1 MSNPLKRRF
10 DPVRELDDEPFFTSS
25 VEPQQPYAQEVI
37 LDYDGFHD
45 SMRQS
50 QYHGPSF
57 MNPMSDAPIIQQAES
72 SPEVYLS
79 NILVDP
85 NLVTSMSS
93 MNFDGLDFLDDQL
106 TDWSNDVLSSGSDLS
121 PLGPLSSQEVSHSPS
136 AASEAYQPRIE
147 DVIPTF
153 NTQVAN
159 NEVANTETIC
169 YGMLHDVD
177 VKLLGDMQ
185 TIYSKLDKRDAGLER
200 LKLERRENHVILR
213 FNDTGE
219 DFGQV
224 RSIVGTTLSS
234 LLGDQSSN
242 VDFEPIVSISYLM
255 DIIGRANRPSEAIV
269 KVDINVYGPQS
280 AAMKIGDDLSSG
292 KLWLQKPGNMRCDV
306 IYDNPHFLRLKMNGV
321 QLQPKQPIPQA
332 IREGSS
338 SRRRREERL
347 RNMLEEVYKSINTRE
362 INAVGAGDRVVKMLK
377 RHQEEAL
384 GFMLERESGHI
395 NDTYRLWESIP
406 VEGGNTEY
414 RHKITRAK
422 VRTGIQPIERGGGIL
437 ADEMGMGKTLS
448 MLTLIVKTIDDGKEW
463 AEQQENG
470 AKVDETIKRSR
481 STLVIVPSA
490 LLINNW
496 VNEIAVYLKHKVKVI
511 KYHGS
516 DRPKDIEQIA
526 DSDIVVT
533 TYSTLTAEYQVK
545 SKPSP
550 LHCVD
555 WFRVV
560 LDEAH
565 IIRRRAT
572 AFYHACDAIHA
583 NSRWCLTG
591 TPIQNKLADI
601 GTLFAFIRAEPFT
614 KAATFRKY
622 IEVPFEQIPEN
633 ESPTLAKD
641 RLVLLFQAFCLRRT
655 KEIIHL
661 PQLRKTVRKLS
672 FSVEEREQYKN
683 TMKILRRKI
692 LNRVGEA
699 EQNSKFGTFQ
709 INLQMRLLCN
719 HGTWQQPFSWD
730 RRSYQD
736 AREALISAVG
746 ENSEIT
752 CAGCQMPMP
761 ILGSS
766 QLNHRIYEQCA
777 HVLCSD
783 CLEQSNTPNDR
794 GKAQHCPVCIH
805 RLRHAMIESG
815 AIIDDDSVPNCRPK
829 DKAGGGDDYFDFNIE
844 GYSTKMNALIEDVQ
858 RDLWKSK
865 SIIFSCWTRTLQ
877 LLRKYLDRA
886 NIPYLAIDGNC
897 SLKEREHKLAQFENE
912 EEMKPVLIMTTGTG
926 GFGLNITCANRIFI
940 VELQWNPAVESQAI
954 ARAIRLGQEKNVH
967 VTRYMIKDTVEEEM
981 GSQQKSKNQLASL
994 VDAGDDMDWQE

>member
-10 DPVRELDDEPFFTSS
+10 DPVRELDDETFFTSS
-25 VEPQQPYAQEVI
+25 MEPQQPYAQEV
-37 LDYDGFHD
+37 LEYDGFHD

-57 MNPMSDAPIIQQAES
+57 MNPMSDVPMIQQAES

-79 NILVDP
+79 NIIVDP
-85 NLVTSMSS
+85 NLVTSMSE
-93 MNFDGLDFLDDQL
+93 MNFDGLNFLDDQL

-136 AASEAYQPRIE
+136 VASEAYQSRIE

-153 NTQVAN
+153 NTQAAN
-159 NEVANTETIC
+159 NEVVNNETIC
-169 YGMLHDVD
+169 YGMLHDVE

-185 TIYSKLDKRDAGLER
+185 TIYSKLDKRDAGVER
-200 LKLERRENHVILR
+200 FKLEKRENHVILR
-213 FNDTGE
+213 FSDTGE
-219 DFGQV
+219 DFGQL

-234 LLGDQSSN
+234 LLGNQSSN

-255 DIIGRANRPSEAIV
+255 DIIGRANRPSEALV

-280 AAMKIGDDLSSG
+280 AAMKVGDDLSSG
-292 KLWLQKPGNMRCDV
+292 KLWLQRPGNMRCDV

-321 QLQPKQPIPQA
+321 QLQPKQPISQV

-338 SRRRREERL
+338 SRRRREARL

-362 INAVGAGDRVVKMLK
+362 ITAVDGGDRVVQTLK

-384 GFMLERESGHI
+384 GFMLERESGII
-395 NDTYRLWESIP
+395 NDRYRLWESIP

-422 VRTGIQPIERGGGIL
+422 IRTGIQPIERGGGIL

-448 MLTLIVKTIDDGKEW
+448 MLTLIMKTIDNGKEW
-463 AEQQENG
+463 AEQQENVD
-470 AKVDETIKRSR
+470 KVDETIKRSR

-490 LLINNW
+490 LLIYNW
-496 VNEIAVYLKHKVKVI
+496 MNEITDYLEHGVKVI

-533 TYSTLTAEYQVK
+533 TYSTLTNEFQQIK
-545 SKPSP
+545 SKPSL

-572 AFYHACDAIHA
+572 AFYRACDAIHA

-601 GTLFAFIRAEPFT
+601 GTLFAFIRAEPFI
-614 KAATFRKY
+614 KPATFRKY

-641 RLVLLFQAFCLRRT
+641 RLVLLFEAFCLRRT

-672 FSVEEREQYKN
+672 FSVEERKQYEN
-683 TMKILRRKI
+683 TLKILRRKI
-692 LNRVGEA
+692 LHRVGEA

-730 RRSYQD
+730 RRSYRD

-746 ENSEIT
+746 ENSEIM

-766 QLNHRIYEQCA
+766 QLNHNSYEQCA
-777 HVLCSD
+777 HVLCSE
-783 CLEQSNTPNDR
+783 CIEQSNTLND
-794 GKAQHCPVCIH
+794 GGQAQNCPVCIS
-805 RLRHAMIESG
+805 RLRHAMVESG
-815 AIIDDDSVPNCRPK
+815 AVIDDDSVHNCPPK
-829 DKAGGGDDYFDFNIE
+829 DKAEDGDDYFDFSKE

-858 RDLWKSK
+858 HDLWESK

-886 NIPYLAIDGNC
+886 NIQYLDIDGNC
-897 SLKEREHKLAQFENE
+897 SLKERKDKLEQFKTDK
-912 EEMKPVLIMTTGTG
+912 MKPVLIMTTGTG

-954 ARAIRLGQEKNVH
+954 ARAIRLGQEKNVQ

-994 VDAGDDMDWQE
+994 VDAGDDMDWHE

>member
-10 DPVRELDDEPFFTSS
+10 DPVRELDDETFFTSS
-25 VEPQQPYAQEVI
+25 VEPQQPYAQEMI
-37 LDYDGFHD
+37 LEYDGFHD

-57 MNPMSDAPIIQQAES
+57 MNPMSDVPIIQQAES

-79 NILVDP
+79 NIMVDP

-93 MNFDGLDFLDDQL
+93 MNFDGLDFLNDQL

-136 AASEAYQPRIE
+136 VASDAVQPGIE

-153 NTQVAN
+153 NTEIANNEVAN
-159 NEVANTETIC
+159 NEVANNEVANNEIIC

-185 TIYSKLDKRDAGLER
+185 IIYSKLDKSDAGLER
-200 LKLERRENHVILR
+200 FKLEKRENHVILR
-213 FNDTGE
+213 FRDTGE

-224 RSIVGTTLSS
+224 RSGVGTTLSS
-234 LLGDQSSN
+234 LLGNQSSN
-242 VDFEPIVSISYLM
+242 VEFEPVASISGLM
-255 DIIGRANRPSEAIV
+255 DTIGRANRPSDAIV
-269 KVDINVYGPQS
+269 KVNINVYGPQS
-280 AAMKIGDDLSSG
+280 TAMKVGDDLSSG
-292 KLWLQKPGNMRCDV
+292 KLWLQKPNNMRCEA

-321 QLQPKQPIPQA
+321 QLQPKQPVSQA
-332 IREGSS
+332 IRENSS
-338 SRRRREERL
+338 SRRREARL

-362 INAVGAGDRVVKMLK
+362 IEAVDGGDRVVQTLK

-395 NDTYRLWESIP
+395 DDTYRLWEPIP

-422 VRTGIQPIERGGGIL
+422 IRTGIQPIEKGGGIL

-448 MLTLIVKTIDDGKEW
+448 ILLTMEETRPSNKKTVPKSTRRLS
-463 AEQQENG
+463 ARAQHFYLEQG
-470 AKVDETIKRSR
+470 
-481 STLVIVPSA
+481 
-490 LLINNW
+490 
-496 VNEIAVYLKHKVKVI
+496 VKVI

-516 DRPKDIEQIA
+516 DRPKDIEKIA
-526 DSDIVVT
+526 DSDIVMT
-533 TYSTLTAEYQVK
+533 TYSTLTAEFQIK
-545 SKPSP
+545 SKPSL

-601 GTLFAFIRAEPFT
+601 GTLFAFIRVEPFN

-622 IEVPFEQIPEN
+622 IEVPFEQIPDN

-655 KEIIHL
+655 KEIIDL

-672 FSVEEREQYKN
+672 FSVEERKQYED

-692 LNRVGEA
+692 LHRVGEA

-730 RRSYQD
+730 RRSYRD

-752 CAGCQMPMP
+752 CAGCEMPMP

-766 QLNHRIYEQCA
+766 QLNHNRYEQCA
-777 HVLCSD
+777 HVLCSE
-783 CLEQSNTPNDR
+783 CIEQSNTLNDR
-794 GKAQHCPVCIH
+794 GQAQHCPVCIS
-805 RLRHAMIESG
+805 RLRHAMVESG
-815 AIIDDDSVPNCRPK
+815 AMIDDDSVHNCPPK
-829 DKAGGGDDYFDFNIE
+829 DKAEDGDDYFDFSKE

-858 RDLWKSK
+858 HGLWESK
-865 SIIFSCWTRTLQ
+865 SLIFSCWTRTLQ

-886 NIPYLAIDGNC
+886 NIQYLDIDGNC
-897 SLKEREHKLAQFENE
+897 SLKERKDKLEQFKTDK
-912 EEMKPVLIMTTGTG
+912 MKPVLIMTTGTG

-954 ARAIRLGQEKNVH
+954 ARAIRLGQEKNVQ

-994 VDAGDDMDWQE
+994 VDAGDDMDWHE